1 MEQKH
6 QVQYTIK
13 RNNSGKPKYFK
24 TSDGKTTPID
34 EKDVPPHILAGFDDL
49 YQRYTDTNG
58 DAVKHNK
65 TAKKHLKRSISW
77 SNYLYGTIAFLLAG
91 LFFYLWMTHTIQ
103 LQLFGIDLSHY
114 FFIVIASIAV
124 IGLAYIFTK
133 EIKNANVWLGGRS
146 QLVKVGI
153 ILLFSS
159 ICAFLLFAAFFF
171 WIFLL
176 KNIM

>member
-24 TSDGKTTPID
+24 TSDGKITPID

-49 YQRYTDTNG
+49 YQRYTDTNS

-65 TAKKHLKRSISW
+65 IAKKHLKRSISW

-114 FFIVIASIAV
+114 FFIVIASITV

-133 EIKNANVWLGGRS
+133 EIKNANVWLEGRS